1 MLLVVDSHMRLSH
14 ATPAIV
20 LRTRPFGESDKI
32 VSLLT
37 KDFGKISGIAKGAM
51 RSRKR
56 FVNSLEPFAL
66 VNLRFQ
72 DRPHSNL
79 AFILTA
85 DLTVG
90 YRQLVNSLESIS
102 HAAYLVEI
110 TDGLLGEREE
120 SRAVYQ
126 HLSDSLR
133 YLEENGTSLRFLTSY
148 ELKLLRLVGYQ
159 PVLDRCR
166 GCGKEPLERAAHPWY
181 FSPVD
186 GGILCDSCAASRRET
201 LPLGARAV
209 EVLAALQSE
218 NYDLPSPF
226 SLPLSV
232 INELRAV
239 MLRFIQFHMARE
251 IKSAVFLSSYR

>member
-1 MLLVVDSHMRLSH
+1 MRSSYV
-14 ATPAIV
+14 TPAIV

-37 KDFGKISGIAKGAM
+37 KDFGKITGIAKGAM

-72 DRPHSNL
+72 DRPHSDL

-85 DLTVG
+85 DLIVG
-90 YRQLVNSLESIS
+90 YRQLAQSLESICY
-102 HAAYLVEI
+102 AAYLVEI
-110 TDGLLGEREE
+110 TDGLVGEREE
-120 SRAVYQ
+120 NRAVYQ

-133 YLEENGTSLRFLTSY
+133 YLEENGTSLRFLTSF
-148 ELKLLRLVGYQ
+148 ELKLLRMVGYQ
-159 PVLDRCR
+159 PVLDNCRRCHR
-166 GCGKEPLERAAHPWY
+166 ERLDAAKRQWY

-186 GGILCDSCAASRRET
+186 GGILCDGCANLRRET
-201 LPLGARAV
+201 LPLGAKAV

-218 NYDLPSPF
+218 RNLPSAFPL
-226 SLPLSV
+226 SLSV
-232 INELRAV
+232 ISEIRAV
-239 MLRFIQFHMARE
+239 TLRFIQFHMARE
-251 IKSAVFLSSYR
+251 IKSAAFLQQFSSIYSGAD

>member
-1 MLLVVDSHMRLSH
+1 MRLSH

-20 LRTRPFGESDKI
+20 LRSRPFGESDKI

-90 YRQLVNSLESIS
+90 YRHLGNSLEAIS

-133 YLEENGTSLRFLTSY
+133 YLEEYGTSLRFLTSY

-159 PVLDRCR
+159 PVLDQCR
-166 GCGKEPLERAAHPWY
+166 RCGKEPLEPAAQPWY
-181 FSPVD
+181 FSPVE

-201 LPLGARAV
+201 LPLGAKAV
-209 EVLAALQSE
+209 DVLATLQSE
-218 NYDLPSPF
+218 NNDLPSPF

-232 INELRAV
+232 INEMRAV
-239 MLRFIQFHMARE
+239 MLRFVQFHMARE
-251 IKSAVFLSSYR
+251 IKSAVFLSSQL

>member
-1 MLLVVDSHMRLSH
+1 MRSSF

-20 LRTRPFGESDKI
+20 LRARPFGESDKI

-56 FVNSLEPFAL
+56 FVNSLEPLAL

-72 DRPHSNL
+72 DRPQGGL
-79 AFILTA
+79 VFILTA
-85 DLTVG
+85 DLTLG
-90 YRQLVNSLESIS
+90 YRQLTNSLESIS

-120 SRAVYQ
+120 SGAVYQ

-133 YLEENGTSLRFLTSY
+133 HLEAQGTSLRFLTSC

-159 PVLDRCR
+159 PVLDKCRRCAM
-166 GCGKEPLERAAHPWY
+166 EPCEGAPQSWH
-181 FSPVD
+181 FSLID
-186 GGILCDSCAASRRET
+186 GGILCDSCALNQGELLS
-201 LPLGARAV
+201 LGAKAR
-209 EVLAALQSE
+209 EVLAALQVE
-218 NYDLPSPF
+218 DEGLPIPAT
-226 SLPLSV
+226 LPPSV
-232 INELRAV
+232 INEMRAV
-239 MLRFIQFHMARE
+239 MMHFVQHHAARE
-251 IKSAVFLSSYR
+251 IKSASFLTGR